1 MRTILGKSNEN
12 RLKRIQEIL
21 LNQMERLDDEEIMK
35 ERSKK
40 EIMRS
45 GALSQSSSQYI
56 KSVVTQLKVLETS
69 NKYNVEVDDMNKYLG
84 IHNENNIK

>member
-1 MRTILGKSNEN
+1 MKTILNVKNEN
-12 RLKRIQEIL
+12 QLKQIQRIL
-21 LNQMERLDDEEIMK
+21 LNQMNRLDDDEIMK

-56 KSVVTQLKVLETS
+56 KSVITQLKVLEMS
-69 NKYNVEVDDMNKYLG
+69 GKYNAEVKDMNKYLG
-84 IHNENNIK
+84 IDNSEL

>member
-1 MRTILGKSNEN
+1 MKTILGKKNDN
-12 RLKRIQEIL
+12 QLKRIQRIL
-21 LNQMERLDDEEIMK
+21 LNQIERLDNEEIMK

-56 KSVVTQLKVLETS
+56 KSVITQLKVLETS
-69 NKYNVEVDDMNKYLG
+69 NKYNVEVNKMNKYLG
-84 IHNENNIK
+84 IDMNETK